1 MSIIIIMVKKYILI
15 VKKIAGDKMKDEK
28 MEILDFEQVKTE
40 VKKTDTFMKK
50 IYISLIILVVL
61 GLLIYF
67 FGYNIFRPFIK
78 V

>member
-1 MSIIIIMVKKYILI
+1 MNN
-15 VKKIAGDKMKDEK
+15 EN
-28 MEILDFEQVKTE
+28 MEILDFEQDKTNIKE
-40 VKKTDTFMKK
+40 PDTFMKK

-67 FGYNIFRPFIK
+67 FGYNIFKPFIK

>member
-1 MSIIIIMVKKYILI
+1 MVKKYIRI
-15 VKKIAGDKMKDEK
+15 TKKIMGDIMKNDN
-28 MEILDFEQVKTE
+28 MEILDFEEKKDDI
-40 VKKTDTFMKK
+40 KKTDTFMKK

-67 FGYNIFRPFIK
+67 FGYNIFKPFIK